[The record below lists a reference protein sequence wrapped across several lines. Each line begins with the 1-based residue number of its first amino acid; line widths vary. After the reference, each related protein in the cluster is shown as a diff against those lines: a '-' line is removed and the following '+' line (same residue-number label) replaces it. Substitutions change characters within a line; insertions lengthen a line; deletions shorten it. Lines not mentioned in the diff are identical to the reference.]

1 MAADEKIET
10 RTRFFPELD
19 PERAPLGAPIREVTL
34 LEDRARVRRAGRVA
48 LEAGH
53 NRLLVRDVAPVLQD
67 VSLRGEV
74 AGGGAARM
82 TDLRVRRAV
91 RVRSADRPEQ
101 ARELDQRIE
110 QLIERFAELSEE
122 RARGEQRYGVL
133 LDILGK
139 AMSEIPE
146 DAAWGMVN
154 QQLWHDTLE
163 AMFKRARGLV
173 EGVVEQYGTQL
184 DLCEDAERL
193 AAQRRAF
200 DRWDSELVAW
210 IELDVDAPA
219 AGEAELRVEYVVPC
233 ALWRP
238 LHSAR
243 LTAAGTLQFRSAAAV
258 WQNTG
263 EDWSDVQLLFST
275 ARSSLGT
282 EPPLLGDDLLQAQR
296 KAERIV
302 VEQREVAVQRA
313 GLGREG
319 GGGVPTTAVELPGV
333 DDGGDIQTLAGRGPS
348 RIASDGR
355 LSMVPIFEF
364 EAPADCRLVTMPELA
379 PKAFLKAI
387 LSNASPHPILAGPV
401 ELLRE
406 SGVVGWT
413 RVLFVAPR
421 ERFELSFG
429 HDDAVRV
436 YRASKTETRRDEVD
450 GWNHTQTLVGVCL
463 SNLEDQEKQLEV
475 MERIP
480 VSEIEHVRVRLVEE
494 QCRPMPKL
502 DKDGFCS
509 WQVTLPPHA
518 QSSLKLGS
526 RVSTAP
532 GVEGL

>member
-1 MAADEKIET
+1 MAPDEKIET

-19 PERAPLGAPIREVTL
+19 PERAELSAPIREVTL
-34 LEDRARVRRAGRVA
+34 LEDRARVRRSGKVT
-48 LEAGH
+48 LKAGH

-74 AGGGAARM
+74 EGTGSARM

-91 RVRSADRPEQ
+91 RVRSTDKPEQ
-101 ARELDQRIE
+101 ARDLEQRIE
-110 QLIERFAELSEE
+110 KLTERFAEVTED
-122 RARGEQRYGVL
+122 RGRGEQRYGVL
-133 LDILGK
+133 LDILSK

-146 DAAWGMVN
+146 DAGWGMVN

-184 DLCEDAERL
+184 DLCDEAERL

-219 AGEAELRVEYVVPC
+219 AGEVVLRVEYVVPC

-243 LTAAGTLQFRSAAAV
+243 LTASGKLSFRSAAAV

-263 EDWSDVQLLFST
+263 EDWNDVQLLFST

-282 EPPLLGDDLLQAQR
+282 EPPLLSDDLLAAQR

-313 GLGREG
+313 GLGRDAG
-319 GGGVPTTAVELPGV
+319 GGPVSTALELPGV
-333 DDGGDIQTLAGRGPS
+333 DDGGDIQTLTGRGPS

-364 EAPADCRLVTMPELA
+364 EAPADCRLVAMPELEQ
-379 PKAFLKAI
+379 KAFLKAVV
-387 LSNASPHPILAGPV
+387 SNTSPHPILAGPV

-429 HDDAVRV
+429 HDDGVRV
-436 YRASKTETRRDEVD
+436 YRATKTESKHDEVD
-450 GWNHTQTLVGVCL
+450 HWTHTQTLVHVYV

-475 MERIP
+475 TERIP
-480 VSEIEHVRVRLVEE
+480 VSEIEHVRVKLVDE
-494 QCRPMPKL
+494 QCKPMPKL

-509 WQVTLPPHA
+509 WQVTLPPNA
-518 QSSLKLGS
+518 QTSLKLGC